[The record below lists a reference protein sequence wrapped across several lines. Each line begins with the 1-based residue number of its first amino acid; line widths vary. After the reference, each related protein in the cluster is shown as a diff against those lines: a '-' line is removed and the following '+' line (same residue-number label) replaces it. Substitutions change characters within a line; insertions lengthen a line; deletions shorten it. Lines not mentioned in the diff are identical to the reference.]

1 MLPIRVERGGIAKG
15 RCDHLQ
21 RFGRQRSYRVG
32 EFIECDFMLVNRYQE
47 RTYCAAFHVT
57 PLQHTYIVTRATPGV
72 GSIATFFYGLRR
84 AWFGR
89 RNDLG
94 PEPQEIDGRAVTLDS
109 MGAAVLPDPIGWRFP
124 P

>member
-57 PLQHTYIVTRATPGV
+57 PLQHAYIVTRATPGV
-72 GSIATFFYGLRR
+72 GSIATFFT
-84 AWFGR
+84 AFGV
-89 RNDLG
+89 LG
-94 PEPQEIDGRAVTLDS
+94 S
-109 MGAAVLPDPIGWRFP
+109 GAATTWDQSPEKSTAAL
-124 P
+124 